1 MASVESQK
9 QGKVMLDQNITGQYG
24 NRIRIIS
31 TLCIYAGLTEKQRR
45 QIKQVKLICQ
55 DTLACLSIFIAAG
68 AMLWILPLMQE
79 VSQ

>member
-1 MASVESQK
+1 
-9 QGKVMLDQNITGQYG
+9 MLNQNITGQSG
-24 NRIRIIS
+24 NQIRIIG
-31 TLCIYAGLTEKQRR
+31 TLCVWTGLTEKQRR
-45 QIKQVKLICQ
+45 QIEQVKLFCQ

>member
-1 MASVESQK
+1 
-9 QGKVMLDQNITGQYG
+9 MLDQNLTGQSA

-31 TLCIYAGLTEKQRR
+31 TLCVWTGLSEKQRR
-45 QIKQVKLICQ
+45 QIKQVKLFLQ

-68 AMLWILPLMQE
+68 AMLWILPVMQE

>member
-1 MASVESQK
+1 
-9 QGKVMLDQNITGQYG
+9 MLDQNVTGQSD
-24 NRIRIIS
+24 NRILIIS
-31 TLCIYAGLTEKQRR
+31 TLCVWTGLTEKQRR
-45 QIKQVKLICQ
+45 QIKQVKLFCQ

>member
-1 MASVESQK
+1 
-9 QGKVMLDQNITGQYG
+9 MLNQNVTGQSG
-24 NRIRIIS
+24 NRNPIIS
-31 TLCIYAGLTEKQRR
+31 ISVVETDGTEKQRR
-45 QIKQVKLICQ
+45 QMEQIKLFCQ

>member
-1 MASVESQK
+1 
-9 QGKVMLDQNITGQYG
+9 MLDQNLTGQSV

-31 TLCIYAGLTEKQRR
+31 ISLVCSGLTEKQRR
-45 QIKQVKLICQ
+45 QIEQVKLFCQ

>member
-1 MASVESQK
+1 
-9 QGKVMLDQNITGQYG
+9 MLDQNLTGQSA

-31 TLCIYAGLTEKQRR
+31 TLCVWTGLSEKQRR
-45 QIKQVKLICQ
+45 QIEQIKLFCQ

-68 AMLWILPLMQE
+68 AMLWILPFMQE

>member
-1 MASVESQK
+1 
-9 QGKVMLDQNITGQYG
+9 MLDQNLTGQSG

-31 TLCIYAGLTEKQRR
+31 TSVVETGLTEKQRR
-45 QIKQVKLICQ
+45 QIKQVKLFLQ

>member
-1 MASVESQK
+1 
-9 QGKVMLDQNITGQYG
+9 MLNQNVTGQSG
-24 NRIRIIS
+24 NRNPIIS
-31 TLCIYAGLTEKQRR
+31 TSLICTGLTEKQRR
-45 QIKQVKLICQ
+45 QIEQIKLFCQ

>member
-1 MASVESQK
+1 
-9 QGKVMLDQNITGQYG
+9 MLNQNVTGQSG
-24 NRIRIIS
+24 NRNPIIS
-31 TLCIYAGLTEKQRR
+31 ISVVETDGTEKQRR
-45 QIKQVKLICQ
+45 QIKQIKLFCQ

>member
-1 MASVESQK
+1 
-9 QGKVMLDQNITGQYG
+9 MLNQNVTGQSA
-24 NRIRIIS
+24 NRNPIIS
-31 TLCIYAGLTEKQRR
+31 ISVVWTGLTEKQRR
-45 QIKQVKLICQ
+45 QIEQVKLFCQ

>member
-1 MASVESQK
+1 
-9 QGKVMLDQNITGQYG
+9 MLNQNLTGQSG

-31 TLCIYAGLTEKQRR
+31 ISLITTGLTEKQRR
-45 QIKQVKLICQ
+45 QIKQVKLFLQ

>member
-1 MASVESQK
+1 
-9 QGKVMLDQNITGQYG
+9 MLDQNVTWQSG

-31 TLCIYAGLTEKQRR
+31 TLCVWTGLTEKQRR
-45 QIKQVKLICQ
+45 QIKQVKLFLQ

-79 VSQ
+79 ASQ

>member
-1 MASVESQK
+1 
-9 QGKVMLDQNITGQYG
+9 MLDQNVTGQSGYQ
-24 NRIRIIS
+24 RRIIS
-31 TLCIYAGLTEKQRR
+31 ISLVCTDLTEKQRR
-45 QIKQVKLICQ
+45 QIEQIKLFCQ

>member
-1 MASVESQK
+1 
-9 QGKVMLDQNITGQYG
+9 MLDQNLTGQSGYQ
-24 NRIRIIS
+24 RRIIS
-31 TLCIYAGLTEKQRR
+31 ISLVWTGLTEKQRR
-45 QIKQVKLICQ
+45 QIEQVKLFCQ

>member
-1 MASVESQK
+1 
-9 QGKVMLDQNITGQYG
+9 MLDQNLTGQSG

-31 TLCIYAGLTEKQRR
+31 TSVVETGLTEKQRR
-45 QIKQVKLICQ
+45 QIKQVKLFLQ

-79 VSQ
+79 ASQ

>member
-1 MASVESQK
+1 
-9 QGKVMLDQNITGQYG
+9 MLNQNVTGQSG
-24 NRIRIIS
+24 NRNPIIS
-31 TLCIYAGLTEKQRR
+31 TSLVETGLTEKQRR
-45 QIKQVKLICQ
+45 QIEQIKLFCQ

>member
-1 MASVESQK
+1 
-9 QGKVMLDQNITGQYG
+9 MLNQNITRQSG
-24 NRIRIIS
+24 NQNRIIS
-31 TLCIYAGLTEKQRR
+31 TSVVWTGLTEKQRR
-45 QIKQVKLICQ
+45 QIKQVKLFLQ

>member
-1 MASVESQK
+1 
-9 QGKVMLDQNITGQYG
+9 MLDQNLTGQSG

-31 TLCIYAGLTEKQRR
+31 TLCVWTGLTEKQRR
-45 QIKQVKLICQ
+45 QIKQVKLFCQ

>member
-1 MASVESQK
+1 
-9 QGKVMLDQNITGQYG
+9 MLDQNVTGQSGYQ
-24 NRIRIIS
+24 RRIIS
-31 TLCIYAGLTEKQRR
+31 ISLVCTDLTEKQRR
-45 QIKQVKLICQ
+45 QIEQVKLFCQ